1 MLFVLYIYINIYNAY
16 GAYLVE
22 YLYNFFLYQLELLL
36 ARVPALHKKLP
47 PAFLL
52 LE

>member
-36 ARVPALHKKLP
+36 EY
-47 PAFLL
+47 LL
-52 LE
+52 CIKNYHLLSYY